1 MEMEMEM
8 EKARAVQ
15 VQKDLIRQLEDIQR
29 TAKDILQQLSAAQVE
44 GKHVSTN
51 GNVYGLLGLTIMNM
65 VKDEAEYNA
74 LVKQITRAQHLQGK

>member
-1 MEMEMEM
+1 MEMEM

-29 TAKDILQQLSAAQVE
+29 TAGKILQQLSAAQVE
-44 GKHVSTN
+44 GKYVPTN

>member
-1 MEMEMEM
+1 MEM
-8 EKARAVQ
+8 ARAVQ

-29 TAKDILQQLSAAQVE
+29 TAGKILQQLSAAQVE
-44 GKHVSTN
+44 GKYVPTN

-74 LVKQITRAQHLQGK
+74 LVKQITRAQHLQEK

>member
-1 MEMEMEM
+1 MEIMEM

-51 GNVYGLLGLTIMNM
+51 GSVYGLLGLTIMNM

-74 LVKQITRAQHLQGK
+74 LVKQITRAQHLQEK